1 MNEEKQFLLL
11 DIDGVLLE
19 SNGYR
24 LACLAAASHFIR
36 HFGQPNVSVEAAV
49 WEAYEAC
56 GITAEWD
63 MVPLILLSFLDMYYT
78 DTGETP
84 SVERLNGGCRTIC
97 YHNQKEFTER
107 LLRCIPKFRE
117 MVIPNAAAVFS
128 GIHDTLLNGS
138 DALPSLRGTE
148 LLKKML
154 TDTLNP
160 RTCPFFAY
168 LMTLLLGSETFRS
181 FYGIDPPLDTPSLL
195 ETTDRKLISEENRVL
210 LPALPAR
217 GIYPVIMTS
226 RPTLLPKTEG
236 DGNITSAYFVNT
248 PEGECALR
256 LLGWDDGRMPVI
268 GAGSLCR
275 IEEKYQ
281 LARETYVK
289 PHPMHALSAM
299 LCPLC
304 GSEIEAT
311 ELARALC
318 GDEPHTNVRRVYE
331 LLPKSTP
338 VRLSVFE
345 DSVTGIG
352 SCLNAAEVLRKH
364 GYSVRTDLNGIKTT
378 PKKNERLIEIG
389 AELYDSFNE
398 AFDACVNLKG

>member
-24 LACLAAASHFIR
+24 LACLTAATHFLHR
-36 HFGQPNVSVEAAV
+36 FGQPNIAVETAV

-84 SVERLNGGCRTIC
+84 STECFNGGCSTIC
-97 YHNQKEFTER
+97 YNNQKEFTER
-107 LLRCIPKFRE
+107 LLGYIPKFRK
-117 MVIPNAAAVFS
+117 MVIPNAAVFS
-128 GIHDTLLNGS
+128 GIHDALLCGS
-138 DALPSLRGTE
+138 DALPKLRGTE
-148 LLKKML
+148 LLKEML

-160 RTCPFFAY
+160 HSCPFFAY

-181 FYGIDPPLDTPSLL
+181 FYGIEPPIDTPSLL
-195 ETTDRKLISEENRVL
+195 ETADRKLISEENRVL
-210 LPALPAR
+210 LPTLPAK
-217 GIYPVIMTS
+217 GIYPVIMTY
-226 RPTLLPKTEG
+226 RPTLLPKTECG
-236 DGNITSAYFVNT
+236 GNKTSAYFVNT

-268 GAGSLCR
+268 GAGSLCW

-299 LCPLC
+299 LYPLC
-304 GSEIEAT
+304 GSETEAL

-318 GDEPHTNVRRVYE
+318 GDEPHTDIRRVFE
-331 LLPKSTP
+331 LLPKSSP

-352 SCLNAAEVLRKH
+352 SCINAAEVLRKH

-378 PKKNERLIEIG
+378 PKKNERLLEIG
-389 AELYDSFNE
+389 AELYDNFNE
-398 AFDACVNLKG
+398 AFDACVNVKG

>member
-1 MNEEKQFLLL
+1 MNKEKQFLLL
-11 DIDGVLLE
+11 DVDGVLLE

-24 LACLAAASHFIR
+24 LSCLSAASHFI
-36 HFGQPNVSVEAAV
+36 HCFGQPNITVENVV
-49 WEAYEAC
+49 WETYEAS

-63 MVPLILLSFLDMYYT
+63 MVPLILLSFLDIYYT
-78 DTGETP
+78 DSGETP
-84 SVERLNGGCRTIC
+84 SPDCFNGGCRTIC
-97 YHNQKEFTER
+97 YNNQNEFTER
-107 LLRCIPKFRE
+107 LLRYIPKFRE
-117 MVIPNAAAVFS
+117 MVIPHTSVFF
-128 GIHDTLLNGS
+128 GIRDALLGGS
-138 DALPSLRGTE
+138 DALPKLRGTE

-181 FYGIDPPLDTPSLL
+181 FYGIEPPLDTPSLL

-210 LPALPAR
+210 LPALPAN
-217 GIYPVIMTS
+217 GIYPVIMTY
-226 RPTLLPKTEG
+226 RPTLLPRTENS
-236 DGNITSAYFVNT
+236 GNMDSAYFVNT

-268 GAGSLCR
+268 GAGSLCW

-281 LARETYVK
+281 LMRETYVK

-299 LCPLC
+299 LYALC
-304 GSEIEAT
+304 GSETEAL
-311 ELARALC
+311 ELARVLC

-331 LLPKSTP
+331 LLPRSTP
-338 VRLSVFE
+338 LRLSVFE
-345 DSVTGIG
+345 DSVTGIS

-378 PKKNERLIEIG
+378 PKKNERLLESG
-389 AELYDSFNE
+389 AKLYDNFNE